1 MVYNLSSLSSFREY
15 LTLFLVGGSLYVLIE
30 IAYRGFS
37 HISMFIVG
45 GICFILISSISEFA
59 PFKIPI
65 IMKMLISCILITLVE
80 LISGIIINIFLNLHV
95 WDYSL
100 NKFNFLGQICLK
112 ASIVWFFLSLPAIYL
127 GDFIKSFFTK

>member
-1 MVYNLSSLSSFREY
+1 MYNLSSLRSFRES
-15 LTLFLVGGSLYVLIE
+15 LTFFLVGGSLYVLIE

>member
-1 MVYNLSSLSSFREY
+1 MSSLSSFREY

-80 LISGIIINIFLNLHV
+80 LISGIIINIFLSLHV

>member
-1 MVYNLSSLSSFREY
+1 MYNLSSLSSFREY

>member
-1 MVYNLSSLSSFREY
+1 MSSLSSFREY